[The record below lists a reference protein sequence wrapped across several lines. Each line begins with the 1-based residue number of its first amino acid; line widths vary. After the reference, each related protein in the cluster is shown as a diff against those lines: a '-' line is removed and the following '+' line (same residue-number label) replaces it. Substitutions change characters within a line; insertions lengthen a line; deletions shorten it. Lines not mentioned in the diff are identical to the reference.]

1 LGGDHGGYYSC
12 KPEREVI
19 VAEQKTQTQTME
31 AEQKEGEK
39 GEQMCC
45 EGGMTAAEHRAQ
57 SPDGKCCT
65 D

>member
-1 LGGDHGGYYSC
+1 MAQAQGS
-12 KPEREVI
+12 K
-19 VAEQKTQTQTME
+19 AEQE
-31 AEQKEGEK
+31 EK
-39 GEQMCC
+39 KDEQMCC

>member
-1 LGGDHGGYYSC
+1 MAD
-12 KPEREVI
+12 
-19 VAEQKTQTQTME
+19 TQTQTKQPE
-31 AEQKEGEK
+31 RADAEEKEK
-39 GEQMCC
+39 MCC

>member
-1 LGGDHGGYYSC
+1 MKGSRGVSLGNLGT
-12 KPEREVI
+12 KEVI
-19 VAEQKTQTQTME
+19 MADTQEIT
-31 AEQKEGEK
+31 AEQKEK
-39 GEQMCC
+39 KDEQMCC

>member
-1 LGGDHGGYYSC
+1 MAD
-12 KPEREVI
+12 
-19 VAEQKTQTQTME
+19 QKTQTMTE
-31 AEQKEGEK
+31 PKAEKQEEK
-39 GEQMCC
+39 MCC